1 MASTDRITK
10 SVILK
15 APRSKVWRA
24 LTTPSEFGKWF
35 GAKLSGTF
43 VPGQQ
48 ARGPITYPGYEHL
61 TMEMDIEKIE
71 PERYFSWRWHP
82 YAVDPS
88 VDYSNEPTT
97 LIEFTLEEVPGGT
110 RLTVVESG
118 FDKIPA
124 HRRAEAFRRN
134 EEGWTAQM
142 ENINNYVRSA
152 A

>member
-1 MASTDRITK
+1 MATTDRISK

-15 APRSKVWRA
+15 APRSKVWKA
-24 LTTPSEFGKWF
+24 LITPSEFGQWF
-35 GAKLSGTF
+35 GAKMSGTF

-48 ARGPITYPGYEHL
+48 ARGPLTYPGYEHL
-61 TMEMDIEKIE
+61 NMEMEIEKME

-82 YAVDPS
+82 YAVDPN
-88 VDYSNEPTT
+88 VDYSSEPTT

-110 RLTVVESG
+110 KLTVVESG

-124 HRRAEAFRRN
+124 HRRDEAFRRN
-134 EEGWTAQM
+134 EGGWAKQM
-142 ENINNYVRSA
+142 ENISNYVRSA